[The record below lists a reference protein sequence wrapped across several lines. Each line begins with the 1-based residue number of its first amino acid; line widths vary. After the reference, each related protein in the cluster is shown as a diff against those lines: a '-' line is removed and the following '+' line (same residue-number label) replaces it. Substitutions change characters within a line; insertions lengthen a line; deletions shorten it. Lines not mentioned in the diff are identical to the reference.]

1 MSIWIAV
8 SLLNKERL
16 IQLAQ
21 ASVESAAVAEPA
33 FTIVGHE
40 CSAYYVID
48 TFGAVLFWGCAL
60 GTKQG
65 ARSILSP
72 LY

>member
-8 SLLNKERL
+8 SLLNKKRL
-16 IQLAQ
+16 VQLAQ
-21 ASVESAAVAEPA
+21 ASVESGVVAEPA
-33 FTIVGHE
+33 FATVGLE
-40 CSAYYVID
+40 YSAYYVTD
-48 TFGAVLFWGCAL
+48 TLGTVLFGGCAL
-60 GTKQG
+60 GTKQS